1 MAGMTDGK
9 AAMLIDQAVPA
20 AASPSGLSERMAH
33 RLLTRSPLG
42 LLVRWVAG
50 LRISV
55 HAKLLGAFLLVIVL
69 FIAMGALSLQTIA
82 RMSRQNQLLHQ
93 AHERVDSSRQIEHAL
108 AMQMNFIAMALLLKN
123 EDTIANFLREN
134 NRFNNM
140 LARLEDAAPP
150 EEEQMIQRIRTAQDE
165 ILTTVADIANLIRD
179 GRVDEAM
186 TLQLT
191 NGFPQYQQIEGL
203 VNQVVKT
210 EEDKMASLT
219 RTVTAAHWR
228 ALILVAGFVVAS
240 IPLAL
245 LLGFVISWSFILP
258 VQKAQ
263 GFLGQ
268 VARGDFS
275 TIIDVPNRDEL
286 GALATRMNQMSREL
300 YRLYTDQRQAAQQLQ
315 TLNEQLERASQAKS
329 NFLASMSH
337 ELRTPLNA
345 ILGYTEL
352 ILDEIYGEVPAKI
365 RDVLERVQQSGRH
378 LLGLINDV
386 LDLSKIE
393 AGSME
398 LSPTEYSVRDIVETV
413 SSSLRSLAAEKGLE
427 FVAGAQ
433 ADIPVAF
440 GDGRRIAQC
449 LMNLAGNALKFTQ
462 QGRVEIGVECQA
474 ETLVYRV
481 SDTGIGIPQHQ
492 LESIFAEFQQ
502 ADSTITNEYGG
513 TGLGLSITKKFVEMH
528 GGRIWVESE
537 RGKGSTFFFAIP
549 LRLEKGKPA

>member
-1 MAGMTDGK
+1 
-9 AAMLIDQAVPA
+9 MLIDQAAA
-20 AASPSGLSERMAH
+20 AASTLGLGERMAH

-50 LRISV
+50 IQASV
-55 HAKLLGAFLLVIVL
+55 HAKLLGAFLLVILL

-108 AMQMNFIAMALLLKN
+108 AMQMNFIAMALLLKD

-186 TLQLT
+186 TLQLK
-191 NGFPQYQQIEGL
+191 NGYPQYQQIERL

-210 EEDKMASLT
+210 EEDKMDTLT
-219 RTVTAAHWR
+219 RIVTAAHRR
-228 ALILVAGFVVAS
+228 AMILVGGFVGTS
-240 IPLAL
+240 ILLAL

-258 VQKAQ
+258 VQEAQ

-268 VARGDFS
+268 VAQGDFS
-275 TIIDVPNRDEL
+275 TTIDVPNRDEL

-300 YRLYTDQRQAAQQLQ
+300 HRLYTDQRQAAQQLQ
-315 TLNEQLERASQAKS
+315 TLNDELERASQAKS

-365 RDVLERVQQSGRH
+365 RDVQERVQQSGRH

-449 LMNLAGNALKFTQ
+449 LMNLAGNALKFTK
-462 QGRVEIGVECQA
+462 QGRVEIWVERQG

-481 SDTGIGIPQHQ
+481 SDTGIGIPQAPAGKH
-492 LESIFAEFQQ
+492 LCGVPQ
-502 ADSTITNEYGG
+502 ADPTITHEFGG

-537 RGKGSTFFFAIP
+537 LGKGSTFFFAIP
-549 LRLEKGKPA
+549 LRLEKGKPT

>member
-1 MAGMTDGK
+1 MLVDR
-9 AAMLIDQAVPA
+9 AAA
-20 AASPSGLSERMAH
+20 AASTLGHGERMAH
-33 RLLTRSPLG
+33 RLLTRSSLG
-42 LLVRWVAG
+42 LLVSWVAG
-50 LRISV
+50 IQASV
-55 HAKLLGAFLLVIVL
+55 HAKLLGAFLLVVL
-69 FIAMGALSLQTIA
+69 LFTAMGALSLQTIA
-82 RMSRQNQLLHQ
+82 KMSRQSQLLHQ

-108 AMQMNFIAMALLLKN
+108 AMQMNFIAMALLLKD
-123 EDTIANFLREN
+123 EDTIAHFLREN
-134 NRFNNM
+134 NRFNNT
-140 LARLEDAAPP
+140 LALLEEAAPP
-150 EEEQMIQRIRTAQDE
+150 EEEQMIQWIRAAQDE

-179 GRVDEAM
+179 GKVDEAM
-186 TLQLT
+186 TLQLK
-191 NGFPQYQQIEGL
+191 NGYPQYHQIERL
-203 VNQVVKT
+203 VNQVVKS
-210 EEDKMASLT
+210 EEDKMDTLSKI
-219 RTVTAAHWR
+219 VTAAHRR
-228 ALILVAGFVVAS
+228 AMILMGGFVGTS
-240 IPLAL
+240 ILLAL

-258 VQKAQ
+258 VREAQ
-263 GFLGQ
+263 AFLSQ
-268 VARGDFS
+268 VAKGDFS
-275 TIIDVPNRDEL
+275 TTIDVPNRDEL

-300 YRLYTDQRQAAQQLQ
+300 HRLYSDQRQAAQQLQ
-315 TLNEQLERASQAKS
+315 TLNDELERASQAKS

-352 ILDEIYGEVPAKI
+352 ILDEIYGEVPARI
-365 RDVLERVQQSGRH
+365 RDVQERVQQSGRH

-393 AGSME
+393 AGSMQ
-398 LSPTEYSVRDIVETV
+398 LSPTEYAVRDIVDSV

-449 LMNLAGNALKFTQ
+449 LMNLAGNALKFTK
-462 QGRVEIGVECQA
+462 QGRVEIWVERQG

-502 ADSTITNEYGG
+502 ADSTITHEFGG

-528 GGRIWVESE
+528 KGRIWVESE
-537 RGKGSTFFFAIP
+537 VGKGSTFFFSIP
-549 LRLEKGKPA
+549 LRLEKGKQA

>member
-1 MAGMTDGK
+1 MLMDEMS
-9 AAMLIDQAVPA
+9 AATSRP
-20 AASPSGLSERMAH
+20 GLGERMAH
-33 RLLTRSPLG
+33 RLLTRSPVG

-50 LRISV
+50 LQISV

-82 RMSRQNQLLHQ
+82 RMSRQSQLLHQ

-179 GRVDEAM
+179 GKVDEAM
-186 TLQLT
+186 MLQLT
-191 NGFPQYQQIEGL
+191 SGFPQYQQIEGL
-203 VNQVVKT
+203 VNQVVKA

-258 VQKAQ
+258 VQEAQ

-286 GALATRMNQMSREL
+286 GALATRMNQMSQEL

-337 ELRTPLNA
+337 ELRTPLNS

-365 RDVLERVQQSGRH
+365 RDVLERVEQSGRH

-413 SSSLRSLAAEKGLE
+413 SSALRSLAAEKGLE

-449 LMNLAGNALKFTQ
+449 LMNLAGNALKFTK
-462 QGRVEIGVECQA
+462 QGRVEIWVERQG

-537 RGKGSTFFFAIP
+537 LGKGSTFFFAIP
-549 LRLEKGKPA
+549 VRLDKGKLT

>member
-1 MAGMTDGK
+1 MLMDEVS
-9 AAMLIDQAVPA
+9 AAT
-20 AASPSGLSERMAH
+20 SRSGLGERIAH

-50 LRISV
+50 LQISV
-55 HAKLLGAFLLVIVL
+55 HAKLLGAFLLVILL

-82 RMSRQNQLLHQ
+82 RMSRQSQLLHQ

-179 GRVDEAM
+179 GKVDEAM
-186 TLQLT
+186 MLQLT
-191 NGFPQYQQIEGL
+191 SGFPQYQQIEGL
-203 VNQVVKT
+203 VNQVVKA

-258 VQKAQ
+258 VQEAQ

-286 GALATRMNQMSREL
+286 GALATRMNQMSQEL

-315 TLNEQLERASQAKS
+315 TLNEQLERASKAKS
-329 NFLASMSH
+329 DFLAGMSH
-337 ELRTPLNA
+337 ELRTPLNS
-345 ILGYTEL
+345 ILAYTEL

-398 LSPTEYSVRDIVETV
+398 LSPAEYSARDIVETV

-440 GDGRRIAQC
+440 GDGKRITQC
-449 LMNLAGNALKFTQ
+449 LMNLAGNALKFTKR
-462 QGRVEIGVECQA
+462 GRVEIGVERQG

-492 LESIFAEFQQ
+492 LETIFAEFQQ
-502 ADSTITNEYGG
+502 ADSTIANEYGG

-537 RGKGSTFFFAIP
+537 KGKGSTFFFAIP
-549 LRLEKGKPA
+549 LRLEKGKPI